1 LKKYASLLVALLL
14 SVILFSKDQQHEV
27 SVINVVVPVRV
38 FEGNRFVAD
47 LTKEDFEI
55 YENDKLQNI
64 ESLYLVNK
72 EQIERKEAVMDF
84 EPQLLRNYYLIFQ
97 ISEYNPRFNETID
110 YLFEKVL
117 LPGDT
122 LTIMTPMGNYV
133 LPKKALKIKSKESL
147 SKEMKSIVRKDT
159 LTGAANYRSLLTN
172 LRRLVRSI
180 SAAGGVEADGAVATD
195 IGSDSVSN
203 AFGSDSRNLGFL
215 LASYRSTLQNLDKL
229 RLIDEN
235 KFIQFARSIKRLK
248 GQKNVFFFYEREF
261 RPEISDRILGQ
272 MMARYQDEPNIQGD
286 LQDLFQFYQRHV
298 TLNVGKIQQIFAD
311 ASIIFNFI
319 FITKDP
325 GVFSGINMREQSE
338 DVFNVFTQ
346 VARATGGIVDN
357 SQNPAYAFTSANRL
371 TEIYYLLYYTPADYQ
386 EDGKFKNIKVKVK
399 GKDYNISHRFGYI
412 AGLK

>member
-1 LKKYASLLVALLL
+1 MKKYVTLFVALLL
-14 SVILFSKDQQHEV
+14 SVTLFSKDQQHEV

-55 YENDKLQNI
+55 YENDKPQNI
-64 ESLYLVNK
+64 EALYLVNK
-72 EQIERKEAVMDF
+72 EQIERKEAVLDF

-133 LPKKALKIKSKESL
+133 LPNKALKIKSKESL
-147 SKEMKSIVRKDT
+147 AKEMQRIVRKDT
-159 LTGAANYRSLLTN
+159 TIGGANYRNLITN

-195 IGSDSVSN
+195 IDSDSVSS
-203 AFGSDSRNLGFL
+203 AFGSSRNLGFL

-272 MMARYQDEPNIQGD
+272 MMNRYQDEPNIQGD

-311 ASIIFNFI
+311 ASLIFNFI

-371 TEIYYLLYYTPADYQ
+371 SEMYYLLYYTPADYQ
-386 EDGKFKNIKVKVK
+386 EDGKFNNIKVKVK

>member
-14 SVILFSKDQQHEV
+14 SVTLFSKDQQHEV

-38 FEGNRFVAD
+38 FEENRFVAD

-55 YENDKLQNI
+55 YENGILQKI
-64 ESLYLVNK
+64 EALYLVNK
-72 EQIERKEAVMDF
+72 EQIERKETVINFD
-84 EPQLLRNYYLIFQ
+84 PQLSRNYYLIFQ

-117 LPGDT
+117 FPGDT
-122 LTIMTPMGNYV
+122 LTIMTPMGNYM

-147 SKEMKSIVRKDT
+147 SKEMQRIVRKDT

-195 IGSDSVSN
+195 IDSDSAST
-203 AFGSDSRNLGFL
+203 AFGSSRNLGFL

-272 MMARYQDEPNIQGD
+272 MMNRYQDEPNIQGD

>member
-1 LKKYASLLVALLL
+1 LIKYASLLVALLL
-14 SVILFSKDQQHEV
+14 SVTLFSQDQQHEV
-27 SVINVVVPVRV
+27 SVTNVVVPVRV

-47 LTKEDFEI
+47 LYKEDFEI
-55 YENDKLQNI
+55 YENGILQNI
-64 ESLYLVNK
+64 EALYLVNK
-72 EQIERKEAVMDF
+72 EQIERKEAVRDF
-84 EPQLLRNYYLIFQ
+84 EPQLSRNYYLIFQ
-97 ISEYNPRFNETID
+97 ISEYNPRFNDTID

-147 SKEMKSIVRKDT
+147 SKEMQRIVRKDT
-159 LTGAANYRSLLTN
+159 ITGAANYRSLLTN

-180 SAAGGVEADGAVATD
+180 SAAGGVEADGAAATD
-195 IGSDSVSN
+195 IDSDSVST

-272 MMARYQDEPNIQGD
+272 MMNRFQDEPNIQGD

-311 ASIIFNFI
+311 ASLIFNFI

-325 GVFSGINMREQSE
+325 G
-338 DVFNVFTQ
+338 
-346 VARATGGIVDN
+346 VDN

-371 TEIYYLLYYTPADYQ
+371 SEIYYLLYYTPADYQ
-386 EDGKFKNIKVKVK
+386 EDGKFKNIKVRVK

>member
-14 SVILFSKDQQHEV
+14 SVTLFSKDQQHEV

-55 YENDKLQNI
+55 YENDKLQKI
-64 ESLYLVNK
+64 EALYLVNK

-117 LPGDT
+117 LLGDT

-147 SKEMKSIVRKDT
+147 SKEMQSIVRKDT

-195 IGSDSVSN
+195 IDSDSVST
-203 AFGSDSRNLGFL
+203 AFGSSRNLGFL

-272 MMARYQDEPNIQGD
+272 MMNRYQDEPNIQGD

>member
-1 LKKYASLLVALLL
+1 MKKYASLLVALLL

-38 FEGNRFVAD
+38 FEENRFVAD

-55 YENDKLQNI
+55 YENGILQKI
-64 ESLYLVNK
+64 EALYLVNK

-133 LPKKALKIKSKESL
+133 LPNKALKIKSKESL

-195 IGSDSVSN
+195 IDSDSVST
-203 AFGSDSRNLGFL
+203 AFGSSRNLGFL

-272 MMARYQDEPNIQGD
+272 MMNRYQDEPNIQGD

-386 EDGKFKNIKVKVK
+386 EEGKFKNIKVKVK